1 MPVDGSHCLPYRRQD
16 EWTPCY
22 CAEGTSRCEHGTAPR
37 SCLGFICIRCPS
49 ELWSRG
55 QDGGTPGV
63 ALLMLQG
70 EEGESRGD
78 LWGMDATLRL

>member
-1 MPVDGSHCLPYRRQD
+1 MPVDGSHCLPYRLQD
-16 EWTPCY
+16 EWTPCSG
-22 CAEGTSRCEHGTAPR
+22 AEGTEPQ
-37 SCLGFICIRCPS
+37 SCLGFICIWCPS